1 MITLKVEK
9 RNPEV
14 KAKKLRR
21 DGFVCGVLYGKEMK
35 ESTPIQLTEP
45 EALRFIK
52 ANKEGTQ
59 VMLDLDGKQV
69 DALVKN
75 IDYDPMKKKVSAI
88 VKDIDYNSM
97 QRQIM
102 SLDFQALVAGETV
115 ATSVQVILENED
127 AAQGIVEQT
136 LNEVHYKADPANM
149 LDTIVIDFKTL
160 SPDVREFH
168 VKDLVIPEGKTVHIT
183 TPEDTLIFHI
193 AEYANN
199 GEDEVAEDSD
209 ADAAK
214 A

>member
-75 IDYDPMKKKVSAI
+75 IDYDPLKK
-88 VKDIDYNSM
+88 
-97 QRQIM
+97 QIM
-102 SLDFQALVAGETV
+102 ALDFQALVAGETV

-199 GEDEVAEDSD
+199 GEDEDAEDSD
-209 ADAAK
+209 ADVAK

>member
-14 KAKKLRR
+14 MAKKLRR

-75 IDYDPMKKKVSAI
+75 IDYDPMKK
-88 VKDIDYNSM
+88 
-97 QRQIM
+97 QIM
-102 SLDFQALVAGETV
+102 ALDFQALVAGETV

>member
-75 IDYDPMKKKVSAI
+75 IDYDPMKK
-88 VKDIDYNSM
+88 
-97 QRQIM
+97 QIM
-102 SLDFQALVAGETV
+102 ALDFQALVAGETV

-199 GEDEVAEDSD
+199 GKDEVAEDSD

>member
-75 IDYDPMKKKVSAI
+75 IDYDPMKK
-88 VKDIDYNSM
+88 
-97 QRQIM
+97 QIM
-102 SLDFQALVAGETV
+102 ALDFQALVAGEAV

-199 GEDEVAEDSD
+199 GEDEDAEDSD

>member
-75 IDYDPMKKKVSAI
+75 IDYDPMKK
-88 VKDIDYNSM
+88 
-97 QRQIM
+97 QIM
-102 SLDFQALVAGETV
+102 ALDFQALVAGETV

-199 GEDEVAEDSD
+199 GEDEDAEDRD

>member
-21 DGFVCGVLYGKEMK
+21 EGFVCGVLYGKEIK
-35 ESTPIQLTEP
+35 ESTPIQLAEP

-59 VMLDLDGKQV
+59 VMLDLDGKQI

-75 IDYDPMKKKVSAI
+75 IDYDPMKK
-88 VKDIDYNSM
+88 
-97 QRQIM
+97 QIM
-102 SLDFQALVAGETV
+102 ALDFQALVAGETV
-115 ATSVQVILENED
+115 ATSVQVVLENED

-168 VKDLVIPEGKTVHIT
+168 VKDLVIPEGKKVHFT
-183 TPEDTLIFHI
+183 TPENTLIFHI
-193 AEYANN
+193 AEYAND
-199 GEDEVAEDSD
+199 GEDEDAEATDD
-209 ADAAK
+209 NTAK

>member
-75 IDYDPMKKKVSAI
+75 IDYDPMKK
-88 VKDIDYNSM
+88 
-97 QRQIM
+97 QIM
-102 SLDFQALVAGETV
+102 ALDFQALVAGETV

-199 GEDEVAEDSD
+199 GEDEDAEDSD
-209 ADAAK
+209 ADVAK

>member
-59 VMLDLDGKQV
+59 VMLDLDGKHV

-75 IDYDPMKKKVSAI
+75 IDYDPMKK
-88 VKDIDYNSM
+88 
-97 QRQIM
+97 QIM
-102 SLDFQALVAGETV
+102 ALDFQALVAGETV

-136 LNEVHYKADPANM
+136 LNEIHYKADPANM

-199 GEDEVAEDSD
+199 GEDEDAEDSD

>member
-9 RNPEV
+9 RNPEI

-75 IDYDPMKKKVSAI
+75 IDYDPMKK
-88 VKDIDYNSM
+88 
-97 QRQIM
+97 QIM
-102 SLDFQALVAGETV
+102 ALDFQALVAGETV

>member
-35 ESTPIQLTEP
+35 EATPIQLTEP

-75 IDYDPMKKKVSAI
+75 IDYDPMKK
-88 VKDIDYNSM
+88 
-97 QRQIM
+97 QIM
-102 SLDFQALVAGETV
+102 ALDFQALVAGETV

>member
-75 IDYDPMKKKVSAI
+75 IDYDPMKK
-88 VKDIDYNSM
+88 
-97 QRQIM
+97 QIM
-102 SLDFQALVAGETV
+102 ALDFQALVAGESV

-199 GEDEVAEDSD
+199 GEDEDAEDSD

>member
-35 ESTPIQLTEP
+35 ESTPIQLIEP

-75 IDYDPMKKKVSAI
+75 IDYDPMKK
-88 VKDIDYNSM
+88 
-97 QRQIM
+97 QIM
-102 SLDFQALVAGETV
+102 ALDFQALVAGETV

>member
-75 IDYDPMKKKVSAI
+75 IDYDPMKK
-88 VKDIDYNSM
+88 
-97 QRQIM
+97 QIM
-102 SLDFQALVAGETV
+102 ALDFQALVAGEAV

-199 GEDEVAEDSD
+199 SEDEDAEDSD

>member
-1 MITLKVEK
+1 MPRPNKEKQEEQIMITTLKAQK
-9 RNPEV
+9 RDTAV

-21 DGFVCGVLYGKEMK
+21 DGFTTGVLYGREME
-35 ESTPIQLTEP
+35 ESMPLQFDTKDAI
-45 EALRFIK
+45 RFIGK
-52 ANKEGTQ
+52 NTKGAQ
-59 VMLDLDGKQV
+59 VVLDLGD
-69 DALVKN
+69 
-75 IDYDPMKKKVSAI
+75 KKVSAI

>member
-75 IDYDPMKKKVSAI
+75 IDYDPMKK
-88 VKDIDYNSM
+88 
-97 QRQIM
+97 QIM
-102 SLDFQALVAGETV
+102 ALDFQALVAGETV

-193 AEYANN
+193 AEYANT

>member
-75 IDYDPMKKKVSAI
+75 IDYDPMKK
-88 VKDIDYNSM
+88 
-97 QRQIM
+97 QIM
-102 SLDFQALVAGETV
+102 ALDFQALVAGETV

-168 VKDLVIPEGKTVHIT
+168 VKDLVIPEGQTVHIT

>member
-75 IDYDPMKKKVSAI
+75 IDYDPMKK
-88 VKDIDYNSM
+88 
-97 QRQIM
+97 QIM
-102 SLDFQALVAGETV
+102 ALDFQALVAGETV

-199 GEDEVAEDSD
+199 GEDEVTEDSD

>member
-75 IDYDPMKKKVSAI
+75 IDYDPMKK
-88 VKDIDYNSM
+88 
-97 QRQIM
+97 QIM
-102 SLDFQALVAGETV
+102 ALDFQALVAGETV

-209 ADAAK
+209 VDAAK

>member
-75 IDYDPMKKKVSAI
+75 IDYDPMKK
-88 VKDIDYNSM
+88 
-97 QRQIM
+97 QIM
-102 SLDFQALVAGETV
+102 ALDFQALVAGESV

>member
-69 DALVKN
+69 DAL
-75 IDYDPMKKKVSAI
+75 
-88 VKDIDYNSM
+88 DYNSM

>member
-21 DGFVCGVLYGKEMK
+21 DGFVRGVLYGKEME

-75 IDYDPMKKKVSAI
+75 IDYDPMKK
-88 VKDIDYNSM
+88 
-97 QRQIM
+97 QIM
-102 SLDFQALVAGETV
+102 ALDFQALVAGETV

>member
-75 IDYDPMKKKVSAI
+75 IDYDPMKK
-88 VKDIDYNSM
+88 
-97 QRQIM
+97 QIM
-102 SLDFQALVAGETV
+102 ALDFQALVAGETV

-136 LNEVHYKADPANM
+136 LNEFHYKADPANM

>member
-75 IDYDPMKKKVSAI
+75 IDYDPMKK
-88 VKDIDYNSM
+88 
-97 QRQIM
+97 QIM
-102 SLDFQALVAGETV
+102 ALDFQALVAGETV

-127 AAQGIVEQT
+127 TAQGIVEQT

>member
-75 IDYDPMKKKVSAI
+75 IDYDPMKK
-88 VKDIDYNSM
+88 
-97 QRQIM
+97 QIM
-102 SLDFQALVAGETV
+102 ALDFQALVAGEPV

>member
-75 IDYDPMKKKVSAI
+75 IDHDPMKK
-88 VKDIDYNSM
+88 
-97 QRQIM
+97 QIM
-102 SLDFQALVAGETV
+102 ALDFQALVAGETV

>member
-75 IDYDPMKKKVSAI
+75 IDYDPMKK
-88 VKDIDYNSM
+88 
-97 QRQIM
+97 QIM
-102 SLDFQALVAGETV
+102 ALDFQALVAGETV

-149 LDTIVIDFKTL
+149 LDTIVIDIKTL

-209 ADAAK
+209 VDAAK